1 MALEALAPGALFA
14 GDYRVVRPLAA
25 GGMGAVYVAQQIS
38 TGKQRALKVMLP
50 GFVAQPDL
58 RRRFEQEARAG
69 ANIAS
74 EHVVEVYAAGVDPQT
89 GVPYLVMELLV
100 GEDLGTRI
108 RSRGPLAPVEAK
120 LVFDQLSHGLAA
132 AHAAGVVHRDLKP
145 ENVFLAQSNRADVAF
160 TVKILDFGIAKL
172 LAEGTSSST
181 SSVGTPLWL
190 APEQTD
196 SRPVT
201 PATDVWSLGLVAF
214 TAITGK
220 YYWRCTDGPNATVS
234 QVMREILVD
243 PMPFA
248 SQRAAALGCALPAG
262 FDAWF
267 HRCVARDPTTR
278 FQNAAEAGAGL
289 AALWFNAP
297 APLTSAPQLVPMAIP
312 LAMTM
317 APAYGG
323 YPPRTEPSSMM
334 KPLLIAGA
342 IIGGVFLLAGVET
355 MLWLHEH
362 DDDPPASKTDAGA
375 DARAAMEEKRSKP

>member
-1 MALEALAPGALFA
+1 MGLEALAPGAVFA

-50 GFVAQPDL
+50 AFVAQPDL

-74 EHVVEVYAAGVDPQT
+74 EHVVEVHAAGVDPQT

-100 GEDLGTRI
+100 GEDLGARV
-108 RSRGPLAPVEAK
+108 RSRGPLAPAEAK
-120 LVFDQLSHGLAA
+120 LVFDQLCHGLAA

-172 LAEGTSSST
+172 LAEGATSST
-181 SSVGTPLWL
+181 SAVGTPLWL

-201 PATDVWSLGLVAF
+201 PATDVWSLGLLAF

-220 YYWRCTDGPNATVS
+220 HYWRCTDGPSATVS

-248 SQRAAALGCALPAG
+248 SQRAASLGCALPAG

-267 HRCVARDPTTR
+267 HQCVAREPAQR
-278 FQNAAEAGAGL
+278 FQSAAEAGAAL
-289 AALWFNAP
+289 SALWSNPP
-297 APLTSAPQLVPMAIP
+297 ASISAPYAQSIA
-312 LAMTM
+312 M
-317 APAYGG
+317 APMYSG
-323 YPPRTEPSSMM
+323 YPQRAESSSMM

-355 MLWLHEH
+355 IVWLHH
-362 DDDPPASKTDAGA
+362 NDNDPPPSRSDAGS
-375 DARAAMEEKRSKP
+375 DARAITEEKRSKP